1 MNKSLFQLIT
11 VKLRIMCLVQVI
23 PLIAFRHALMAS
35 ITSNALRLIA
45 FENSDMCTWL
55 YIHTYASI
63 ITVEHAEICP
73 NVRECF
79 KCQFQLNV

>member
-1 MNKSLFQLIT
+1 MNKSRFQLIT
-11 VKLRIMCLVQVI
+11 VKLRIMCLVI
-23 PLIAFRHALMAS
+23 SLIAFKHALMAS
-35 ITSNALRLIA
+35 ITSNALRLIV

-63 ITVEHAEICP
+63 ITVKHAEIWS
-73 NVRECF
+73 NVRKYF